1 LRKGERYSESR
12 TDGYESKNMWRKESD
27 EDEEKLM
34 NENQKS
40 QTPMRPNNKNEKSR
54 KHHLEVQKVGL
65 PPSELTDSKSFL
77 RQRGV
82 RRYAE

>member
-40 QTPMRPNNKNEKSR
+40 QTPMRPNNRTKSHESIIL
-54 KHHLEVQKVGL
+54 K
-65 PPSELTDSKSFL
+65 SKKSDFL
-77 RQRGV
+77 RV
-82 RRYAE
+82 S